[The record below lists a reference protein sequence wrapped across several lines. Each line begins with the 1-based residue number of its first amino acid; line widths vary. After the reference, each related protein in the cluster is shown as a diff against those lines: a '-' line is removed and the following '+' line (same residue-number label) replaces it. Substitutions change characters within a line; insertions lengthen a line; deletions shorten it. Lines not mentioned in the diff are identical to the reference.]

1 MSDAHETEKEIAEL
15 RLNSEDIKNG
25 LMEVS
30 VYITN
35 TSYEML
41 LNMPVTERDLLV
53 KQYNKKIKKENK
65 S

>member
-1 MSDAHETEKEIAEL
+1 MADAQETKQEIADLHFNCE
-15 RLNSEDIKNG
+15 EIKNG
-25 LMEVS
+25 LMEIS

-41 LNMPVTERDLLV
+41 LNMPVTDRDLMV
-53 KQYNKKIKKENK
+53 KQYNKKVKKENK

>member
-1 MSDAHETEKEIAEL
+1 MELNVKEIK
-15 RLNSEDIKNG
+15 SS
-25 LMEVS
+25 LMEIS

-41 LNMPVTERDLLV
+41 LNMPTNERDLLV
-53 KQYNKKIKKENK
+53 RAYNKKVTKENK

>member
-1 MSDAHETEKEIAEL
+1 MADAQETMQEIADL
-15 RLNSEDIKNG
+15 RLNCEEIKNG
-25 LMEVS
+25 LMEVA

-41 LNMPVTERDLLV
+41 LNMPVTDRDLLV
-53 KQYNKKIKKENK
+53 KQYNKKVKKENK

>member
-1 MSDAHETEKEIAEL
+1 MADAQETMQEIADL
-15 RLNSEDIKNG
+15 RLNCEEIKNG

-41 LNMPVTERDLLV
+41 LNMPVTDRDLMV
-53 KQYNKKIKKENK
+53 KQYNKKVKKENK
-65 S
+65 Q